1 MGVNKYQDHVL
12 VLPEDDAN
20 RQIANGF
27 IVNSNVNE
35 PAIQV
40 LPLADGWGKL
50 VDKFKGDHVSKMRRF
65 PKRMMV
71 LLIDFDRQGE
81 RLSYVNSQIPEDLQ
95 DRVFI
100 LGVLSDPEAL
110 KRIKKKFESIGTGK
124 LEQIGDTLA
133 NDCSNDNTNGLWGH
147 DLLKH
152 NKTELDRMIK
162 SVKPFLFNKVNEE

>member
-1 MGVNKYQDHVL
+1 MSVNKYEDHVL

-27 IVNSNVNE
+27 ILNSNVKE

-40 LPLADGWGKL
+40 LPIAGGWGK
-50 VDKFKGDHVSKMRRF
+50 VVEKFLKNHVYEMKIF
-65 PKRMMV
+65 QKRMMV
-71 LLIDFDRQGE
+71 LLIDFDRKGE
-81 RLSYVNSQIPEDLQ
+81 RLNHVKSQIPEELQ

-100 LGVLSDPEAL
+100 LGVLSGPQDL
-110 KRIKKKFESIGTGK
+110 KRIKKMFESIGTGK
-124 LEQIGDTLA
+124 LEQIGDTLV

-152 NKTELDRMIK
+152 NKTELDRMIQ

>member
-1 MGVNKYQDHVL
+1 MNKYQDHVL

-27 IVNSNVNE
+27 INNLNVKE
-35 PAIQV
+35 RAIKV
-40 LPLADGWGKL
+40 LPIAGGWGK
-50 VDKFKGDHVSKMRRF
+50 VVEKFLKNHVSKMQEF
-65 PKRMMV
+65 SKRMMV
-71 LLIDFDRQGE
+71 LLIDFDGKVD
-81 RLSYVNSQIPEDLQ
+81 RLSDVKSQIPEDLQ

-100 LGVLSDPEAL
+100 LGVLSDPEDL
-110 KRIKKKFESIGTGK
+110 KGIKKKFESIGTGK

-152 NKTELDRMIK
+152 NKTELDRMIL

>member
-1 MGVNKYQDHVL
+1 MNNYQDHVL

-27 IVNSNVNE
+27 INNLNVKE
-35 PAIQV
+35 RAIQV
-40 LPLADGWGKL
+40 LPIAGGWGK
-50 VDKFKGDHVSKMRRF
+50 VVEKFLKNQADEMKKLSKRR
-65 PKRMMV
+65 MV
-71 LLIDFDRQGE
+71 LLIDFDRKGE
-81 RLSYVNSQIPEDLQ
+81 RLNHVKSQIPEELQ

-100 LGVLSDPEAL
+100 LGVLSDPEDL
-110 KRIKKKFESIGTGK
+110 KRIKKRFESIGTGK
-124 LEQIGDTLA
+124 LEQLGDTLA